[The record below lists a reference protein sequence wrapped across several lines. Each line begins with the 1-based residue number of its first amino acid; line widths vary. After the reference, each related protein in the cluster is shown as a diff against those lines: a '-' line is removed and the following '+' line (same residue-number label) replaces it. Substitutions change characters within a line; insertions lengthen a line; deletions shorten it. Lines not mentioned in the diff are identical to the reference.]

1 MEPVVTLESMPLE
14 AVMRPEAAMAAEATV
29 RPTEA
34 VPTATPVPTAT
45 AVPTTAP
52 TATAP
57 VRVRGHAAD
66 EEQCCD
72 QCGQPN

>member
-1 MEPVVTLESMPLE
+1 
-14 AVMRPEAAMAAEATV
+14 
-29 RPTEA
+29 
-34 VPTATPVPTAT
+34 VPAAT
-45 AVPTTAP
+45 AVPT

>member
-14 AVMRPEAAMAAEATV
+14 AVMPPEAAMAAEATV
-29 RPTEA
+29 RPTEG
-34 VPTATPVPTAT
+34 VPTAT

-72 QCGQPN
+72 QRGQPN

>member
-14 AVMRPEAAMAAEATV
+14 AVMPPEAAMAAEATV

-34 VPTATPVPTAT
+34 VPTATP
-45 AVPTTAP
+45 VPTTAP

>member
-14 AVMRPEAAMAAEATV
+14 AVMPPEAAMAAEATV
-29 RPTEA
+29 RPTEG
-34 VPTATPVPTAT
+34 VPAAT